1 MENSSTSL
9 EESKVNR
16 LQSFINEEVAI
27 SDSNI
32 DEELPGSSSD
42 SGENEPVINP
52 AEEIIQASMR
62 HIGEQSVQLKTP
74 KPVNIC
80 WVQEPLND
88 PSVKSK
94 LKLFAITW
102 NMFGKPPPDD
112 ISLLFPKR
120 VDHHLIIVCTQEC
133 LRSIGT
139 SLFYSSKKPWELKL
153 KESLGNN
160 YELYAANTIGATHL
174 AIFMN
179 INLKGL
185 ISGPVLKKVS
195 TGFGNVVK
203 NKGAVGVQF
212 TVGKTSLLIVGCH
225 LASGQNAVSKR
236 NNDFRRIE
244 KELFKEIST
253 EPASEL
259 FDAVIY
265 LGDLNYRVNGRK
277 EDVEFLVELDIM
289 EPLRKG
295 DQLSNEL
302 AQNTAFAGFCEG
314 KITFDPTYKYDI
326 GTSTFDTSKKQRVP
340 SWTDRIL
347 FKSRNSKLKQ
357 KTYGSLTESFTS
369 DHRPVFSQ
377 FILNFQPGKDPVN
390 KSSNSRTCLVF

>member
-1 MENSSTSL
+1 MENSSISL
-9 EESKVNR
+9 DESKANR
-16 LQSFINEEVAI
+16 LQSFVNEEVAI
-27 SDSNI
+27 TENNI
-32 DEELPGSSSD
+32 DEELPGSSSE

-62 HIGEQSVQLKTP
+62 HTGEHSVQKKTT
-74 KPVNIC
+74 KSANIF
-80 WVQEPLND
+80 WVQKALNN
-88 PSVKSK
+88 PSSKSK
-94 LKLFAITW
+94 LRIFAITW
-102 NMFGKPPPDD
+102 NMFGKPPPED
-112 ISLLFPKR
+112 ISLILPKR

-139 SLFYSSKKPWELKL
+139 SLFYSSKKPWEQKL
-153 KESLGNN
+153 KESLGDD

-179 INLKGL
+179 INLKGH
-185 ISGPVLKKVS
+185 ISNPALRKVS

-212 TVGKTSLLIVGCH
+212 TVGKTSILIVGCH

-259 FDAVIY
+259 FDATIY
-265 LGDLNYRVNGRK
+265 LGDLNYRVNGKK
-277 EDVEFLVELDIM
+277 EDVEFLIGLDIM

-295 DQLSNEL
+295 DQLLIEL
-302 AQNTAFAGFCEG
+302 SQNTAFAGFCEG
-314 KITFDPTYKYDI
+314 KLSFDPTYKYDT
-326 GTSTFDTSKKQRVP
+326 GTSIFDNSKKQRVP

-347 FKSRNSKLKQ
+347 FKCKNSMLKQ
-357 KTYGSLTESFTS
+357 KNYGSLLESFTS

-377 FILNFQPGKDPVN
+377 FILDFQPGKDAAN